1 MLHTTPIRILIVDDH
16 SVVRKGLLNLLED
29 EPDIKIVGEASDGDE
44 ALAMLPATRPD
55 VMLLDIT
62 MPRMSGIEVTKEV
75 TRSFPSVR
83 ILVFSMHNNPDY
95 ILNAVQNGAAG
106 YLLKDTDQEEILKA
120 IRTVH
125 TGELYYPANASS
137 VIIRNLVVQKN
148 TQRTA
153 EQFSTI
159 PSSAS
164 IWNKITSREY
174 QILQCLTEGMSSK
187 EIAQRFD
194 VSPHTVANQ
203 RASIIRKARVKNTAE
218 LVSLA
223 LKEQL

>member
-1 MLHTTPIRILIVDDH
+1 MPIRILIVDDH

-29 EPDIKIVGEASDGDE
+29 EPDIEIVGEASDGDE
-44 ALAMLPATRPD
+44 ALAMIPIAKPD
-55 VMLLDIT
+55 VLLLDIT
-62 MPRMSGIEVTKEV
+62 MPRLSGIEVTKEV
-75 TRSFPSVR
+75 SRSFPGIR

-95 ILNAVQNGAAG
+95 ILSAVQNGAAG

-120 IRTVH
+120 IRTVFA
-125 TGELYYPANASS
+125 GELYYPANASS
-137 VIIRNLVVQKN
+137 VIIRSLIVPKN
-148 TQRTA
+148 NSRTA
-153 EQFSTI
+153 DSLT
-159 PSSAS
+159 SSGSVSS
-164 IWNKITSREY
+164 IWNKVTSREY

-187 EIAQRFD
+187 EIAERFD

-223 LKEQL
+223 LKEHL

>member
-1 MLHTTPIRILIVDDH
+1 MPIRILIVDDH

-29 EPDIKIVGEASDGDE
+29 EEGIEIVGEASDGDE
-44 ALAMLPATRPD
+44 ALDMLPEVQPD
-55 VMLLDIT
+55 VILLDIT

-75 TRSFPSVR
+75 VRSFPGVR
-83 ILVFSMHNNPDY
+83 VLVFSMHNNPDY
-95 ILNAVQNGAAG
+95 ILNAVQNGASG

-125 TGELYYPANASS
+125 SGELYYPPNASS
-137 VIIRNLVVQKN
+137 VIIRNLVVPRNGLRGADHQPG
-148 TQRTA
+148 
-153 EQFSTI
+153 SG
-159 PSSAS
+159 SASS
-164 IWNKITSREY
+164 IWNKVTSREY

-187 EIAQRFD
+187 EIAERFD

-223 LKEQL
+223 LKENL